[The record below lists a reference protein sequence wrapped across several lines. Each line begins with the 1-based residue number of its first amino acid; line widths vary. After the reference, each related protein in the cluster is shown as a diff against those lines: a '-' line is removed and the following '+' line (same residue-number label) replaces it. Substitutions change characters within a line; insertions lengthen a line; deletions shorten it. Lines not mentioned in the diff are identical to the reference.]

1 MVTGLGLLR
10 GVTGCVLLS
19 FFPICLISQSVQ
31 CYVVCVVCVVLVILI
46 LVLIQLVLVLMSQ
59 LKYRI
64 EQNPYSVL

>member
-1 MVTGLGLLR
+1 VVTGLGLLR

-31 CYVVCVVCVVLVILI
+31 CYVLCVVCVVLVLLILI
-46 LVLIQLVLVLMSQ
+46 LLVLVLVSQ
-59 LKYRI
+59 RKYRI